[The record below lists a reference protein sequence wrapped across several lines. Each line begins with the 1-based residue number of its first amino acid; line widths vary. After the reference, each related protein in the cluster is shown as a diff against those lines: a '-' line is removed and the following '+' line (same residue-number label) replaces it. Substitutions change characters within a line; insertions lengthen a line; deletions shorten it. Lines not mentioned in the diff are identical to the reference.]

1 MDRVLSTREFFN
13 QLDDSRLSQI
23 RESLIAIPSKSWNN
37 IHTLRFPDFKDST
50 EQEITSS
57 ETHQL
62 FLLENFNDLN
72 QISVNENLLINA
84 GYDPIVL
91 SMNGTYLSIVEQAQ
105 ILNESLAS
113 TLKSFWLTMTEE
125 GSPIGILQF
134 MIDIAAFVG
143 TFIGFPGLANVG
155 QLFSLANALIYFFRT
170 PPRYGMGFLNLL
182 GVIPFGS
189 AAVGPIKAGI
199 KPVMGLFERFMPA
212 VFKGNSAAIKSGA
225 ASLNNAAKNPGLIKM
240 LGEAFANIGK
250 FIAESG
256 IKLIKS
262 IVSVLSTIIN
272 KVTFGVVSMPA
283 GVTKWV
289 DQLAVK
295 MALFGKGSIEA
306 AEALGLKATKT
317 AAKQSAEVA
326 ATKVGAEAAATAK
339 AVTGSTNQAAKAAGT
354 VAKDKVLADLG
365 KFGTFRKGIFDGVK
379 ASPEYISF
387 ASKTSNPTLLKEF
400 IYKKASTNL
409 VELIASKKV
418 GLMSVYGDAALMK
431 ALGKNGKIAERA
443 LVDAINSGDKVVL
456 RKLISETIKDPKLFS
471 AIAAREPKIA
481 NTLLLFK
488 EAPEALIHGATT
500 FNAFASMSSKFAGKF
515 VYRGFVMKYFLLFLG
530 KMFIKGDPCAN
541 YLMIGTPSEVIE
553 KNKDA
558 ILDKVAKHS
567 VNIGALT
574 EILSDVIIEQNEE
587 TVDPIAI
594 QKEVD
599 KLKATDPTNYAKF
612 EKVVQENDKAVQTLK
627 SEVTTNNPCHDAAKL
642 NQANVGLAIDHNLK
656 AWKEGKV
663 VTDMTSKEDHDAANI
678 LNYTKD
684 KLAQIGVASDIDPQ
698 SSIASENPEVK
709 AYFSDIVDYAGKL
722 EPNFEDASRLDST
735 LERMV
740 KAGTITQEQSTAMKQ
755 RTVKHWQDNTVPPI
769 LISNGADKE
778 QANESIF
785 RIGKLTTIR

>member
-1 MDRVLSTREFFN
+1 
-13 QLDDSRLSQI
+13 
-23 RESLIAIPSKSWNN
+23 
-37 IHTLRFPDFKDST
+37 
-50 EQEITSS
+50 
-57 ETHQL
+57 
-62 FLLENFNDLN
+62 
-72 QISVNENLLINA
+72 
-84 GYDPIVL
+84 
-91 SMNGTYLSIVEQAQ
+91 
-105 ILNESLAS
+105 
-113 TLKSFWLTMTEE
+113 
-125 GSPIGILQF
+125 
-134 MIDIAAFVG
+134 
-143 TFIGFPGLANVG
+143 
-155 QLFSLANALIYFFRT
+155 
-170 PPRYGMGFLNLL
+170 
-182 GVIPFGS
+182 
-189 AAVGPIKAGI
+189 
-199 KPVMGLFERFMPA
+199 
-212 VFKGNSAAIKSGA
+212 
-225 ASLNNAAKNPGLIKM
+225 
-240 LGEAFANIGK
+240 
-250 FIAESG
+250 
-256 IKLIKS
+256 
-262 IVSVLSTIIN
+262 
-272 KVTFGVVSMPA
+272 
-283 GVTKWV
+283 
-289 DQLAVK
+289 
-295 MALFGKGSIEA
+295 
-306 AEALGLKATKT
+306 
-317 AAKQSAEVA
+317 
-326 ATKVGAEAAATAK
+326 
-339 AVTGSTNQAAKAAGT
+339 
-354 VAKDKVLADLG
+354 
-365 KFGTFRKGIFDGVK
+365 
-379 ASPEYISF
+379 
-387 ASKTSNPTLLKEF
+387 
-400 IYKKASTNL
+400 
-409 VELIASKKV
+409 
-418 GLMSVYGDAALMK
+418 
-431 ALGKNGKIAERA
+431 
-443 LVDAINSGDKVVL
+443 
-456 RKLISETIKDPKLFS
+456 
-471 AIAAREPKIA
+471 
-481 NTLLLFK
+481 
-488 EAPEALIHGATT
+488 
-500 FNAFASMSSKFAGKF
+500 
-515 VYRGFVMKYFLLFLG
+515 MKYFLLFLG